1 MRNHWLKVCRGIV
14 VVTCFVFGAYSNFAQ
29 APAQRQVLPGKLV
42 WVDRKGVQMA
52 LPTPTH
58 PYRCPRISP
67 DGKRVAFSLEE
78 LGGQVWIYDFA
89 AEKMTRLTAEGTTS
103 NLYPAWTPD
112 GKHVA
117 FESGSPEGN
126 LFWQAVDGTS
136 AAERLY
142 TSQYPE
148 APSSWSPNGRDL
160 AFWESN
166 PTTSRDIWILH
177 LADRTRE
184 LFLQTP
190 SSEAAARFSPDGRW
204 LAYTTNESGRSE
216 IVVRPYPGSGEKSQ
230 VSDNGGTEP
239 VWSSTGRELFYRE
252 GNTKMMAVDITTKG
266 GFSTSKPKML
276 FEGPYLLNPAGTVPN
291 YDVAS
296 DDKRFLMIQQVE
308 QKP

>member
-1 MRNHWLKVCRGIV
+1 MRNHWLKFCMGIV
-14 VVTCFVFGAYSNFAQ
+14 VAACSFCPAHSNFAQ
-29 APAQRQVLPGKLV
+29 TPATRQVLQGRLV
-42 WVDRKGVQMA
+42 WVDRKGVQLA
-52 LPTPTH
+52 LPTPAH

-67 DGKRVAFSLEE
+67 DGKRLAFSIEE
-78 LGGQVWIYDFA
+78 LGGQVWIYNFA
-89 AEKMTRLTAEGTTS
+89 SETMTRLTAEGTTS

-112 GKHVA
+112 GKRVA

-126 LFWQAVDGTS
+126 LFWQAVDGTGM
-136 AAERLY
+136 AERLY
-142 TSQYPE
+142 TSQFPE
-148 APSSWSPNGRDL
+148 APSSWSPDGHDL

-177 LADRTRE
+177 LADHTRE

-190 SSEAAARFSPDGRW
+190 SSEAAARFSPDGHW
-204 LAYTTNESGRSE
+204 LAYTTNESGRPE
-216 IVVRPYPGSGEKSQ
+216 IVVRPFPGPGEKTL

-252 GNTKMMAVDITTKG
+252 GSTKMLAVDVTTQG
-266 GFSTSKPKML
+266 GFAASKPKVL

-296 DDKRFLMIQQVE
+296 DGKRFLMIQQVE
-308 QKP
+308 QTP

>member
-1 MRNHWLKVCRGIV
+1 MRNHWLKVCTGIV
-14 VVTCFVFGAYSNFAQ
+14 LVTCFFFGAYSNFAQ
-29 APAQRQVLPGKLV
+29 APSQRQVLPGKLV
-42 WVDRKGVQMA
+42 WVDRKGVQQA

-67 DGKRVAFSLEE
+67 DGKRVAFSIEE
-78 LGGQVWIYDFA
+78 LGGQVWIYNFA
-89 AEKMTRLTAEGTTS
+89 AETMTRLTAEGTTS
-103 NLYPAWTPD
+103 NLYPSWTPD

-126 LFWQAVDGTS
+126 LYWQAVDGTGT
-136 AAERLY
+136 AEHLY

-160 AFWESN
+160 AFWEGN

-190 SSEAAARFSPDGRW
+190 SSEAAARFSPDGHW
-204 LAYTTNESGRSE
+204 LAYTTNESGRPE
-216 IVVRPYPGSGEKSQ
+216 IAVRPFPGPGEKTQ

-239 VWSSTGRELFYRE
+239 VWSSNGRELFYRE
-252 GNTKMMAVDITTKG
+252 GNTKLMAVNITTKG
-266 GFSTSKPKML
+266 ERFGQQTKDAL
-276 FEGPYLLNPAGTVPN
+276 RGPLSAESGGDCPELRCRCGWQAL
-291 YDVAS
+291 S
-296 DDKRFLMIQQVE
+296 DDQQVE
-308 QKP
+308 